1 MTYEETKTWGYRLNQ
16 LTRWQATQSEMA
28 EQARE
33 WGFELSDAWAMAEVA
48 CALHDEHMERVDAI
62 RDRELSDYRE
72 RRENNFA

>member
-1 MTYEETKTWGYRLNQ
+1 MSYDELKTWGYRLNQ

-48 CALHDEHMERVDAI
+48 EALHDEHLERVDAI
-62 RDRELSDYRE
+62 RDLELAAYRAA
-72 RRENNFA
+72 RS